1 MVTRVLDTNVLLDRP
16 LKEIVDSFEPC
27 KIVIPIPVLIE
38 LDTFKTSQN
47 PNLRFNSRAASR
59 YIDKLRSHGGL
70 HEGVILP
77 SGHTVKIELN
87 FSNIS
92 LPFNMDVSKADFRIL
107 QVCVGLQE
115 KGEEVILCT
124 QDTNERILA
133 DVLGIQAESYG
144 DSVNLSSLYKGWRY
158 LELDKPTMLVLLDTG
173 KIKTDIPFL
182 SNEFLIASYGT
193 DYVIGRYNGSKIE
206 FIEKGKNIYGVQA
219 INNQQECLVDLLLD
233 PEIKLVTAIGGAGS
247 GKTLLSL
254 AAGID
259 QTEVIG
265 SVNKYSKVLVMRP
278 QEPIGREI
286 GFLPGS
292 EQQKVGPWLGAI
304 FDNLEFL
311 TSNHAVN
318 KAGMTRN
325 PENAVAYLM
334 DYDRIDLR
342 ALTFIR
348 GRSIPRQFILIDEAQ
363 NLSLHEV
370 KTIVSRVG
378 HDTKVV
384 LVGDIEQID
393 NPRLSANN
401 NGLVNLVDAFK
412 GQKIYGHIFLEKT
425 ERSPLA
431 ELAVNLL

>member
-1 MVTRVLDTNVLLDRP
+1 MITRVLDTNVLLDRP
-16 LKEIVDSFEPC
+16 LQEIVNSFEPC

-47 PNLRFNSRAASR
+47 PNLRLNSRAASR
-59 YIDKLRSHGGL
+59 YIDKLRSRGDL

-77 SGHTVKIELN
+77 SGHAVKIELN
-87 FSNIS
+87 FSDIQ
-92 LPFNMDVSKADFRIL
+92 LPFSMDASKADFRIL
-107 QVCVGLQE
+107 QVCMGLKE
-115 KGEEVILCT
+115 KGEDVILCT
-124 QDTNERILA
+124 QDTNERIFA
-133 DVLGIQAESYG
+133 DVLGIRAESYG
-144 DSVNLSSLYKGWRY
+144 DSVNLSSLYKGWRHLNLGKEAMISL
-158 LELDKPTMLVLLDTG
+158 LESGGVEV
-173 KIKTDIPFL
+173 DIPFL
-182 SNEFLIASYGT
+182 PNEFLITSYGD
-193 DYVIGRYNGSKIE
+193 DYMVGRYNGSKIE
-206 FIEKGKNIYGVQA
+206 SIDTGTDVYGVKA
-219 INNQQECLVDLLLD
+219 INTQQECLVDLLLD
-233 PEIKLVTAIGGAGS
+233 PNIKLVTAIGGAGS

-259 QTEVIG
+259 QTDVIG
-265 SVNKYSKVLVMRP
+265 STGRYSKVLVMRP

-311 TSNHAVN
+311 TSKHVVN
-318 KAGMTRN
+318 KKGTSCN
-325 PENAVAYLM
+325 SESAVAYLM

-393 NPRLSANN
+393 NPRLNASN

-412 GQKIYGHIFLEKT
+412 GQKIYGHVFLEKT

-431 ELAVNLL
+431 ELAVSLL